1 MRNGGRS
8 LLFLVFLVALI
19 APLLWA
25 FDESLGRDE
34 LWAQFRHP
42 VLLGDRL
49 LPEGRYLFVHD
60 DYKNAIME
68 PCLSVYAE
76 NDLNKPLL
84 AIHCVRRLEARSE
97 RDKIVWGTVRR
108 DNLREFGY
116 IQFAGDAFA
125 HYAR

>member
-1 MRNGGRS
+1 MRYGGRS
-8 LLFLVFLVALI
+8 LWFSAFLVALI

-25 FDESLGRDE
+25 FDDSLGRDE
-34 LWAQFRHP
+34 LWAEFRHP
-42 VLLGDRL
+42 VFLGDRL

-76 NDLNKPLL
+76 KELREPLL
-84 AIHCVRRLEARSE
+84 AIHCVRRVQTPAE
-97 RDKIVWGTVRR
+97 RDKIVWGAVRG